1 MWNKD
6 ATVLLKLGKPTAIGG
21 RGLCP
26 GAGGGAIDLEKKKTS
41 NFGATAA
48 RSLRVHDRGGL
59 PHASLPSIYL
69 RLLLANGYVTASS
82 AAPAAAYGVAGLVM
96 TLIRS
101 SLRQC
106 RTPDSQP
113 SCSA

>member
-21 RGLCP
+21 RGYVP
-26 GAGGGAIDLEKKKTS
+26 GRAAALDLEKKKIS